1 MLKKILKEIQKL
13 EKEKETKSVSKK
25 KLEQEINELSNKLK
39 QLHSIKNE
47 YEKIE
52 NNANDYF
59 NSKQH
64 E

>member
-25 KLEQEINELSNKLK
+25 KLELEINELSNKLK
-39 QLHSIKNE
+39 QLYSIKNE
-47 YEKIE
+47 FEKIE

-59 NSKQH
+59 NSKQN

>member
-1 MLKKILKEIQKL
+1 MLKKIIKEIQKL

-25 KLEQEINELSNKLK
+25 KLELEINELSNKLK
-39 QLHSIKNE
+39 QLYSIKNE

>member
-25 KLEQEINELSNKLK
+25 KLELEINELSNKLK
-39 QLHSIKNE
+39 QLYSIKNE
-47 YEKIE
+47 FEKIE
-52 NNANDYF
+52 NNANNYF
-59 NSKQH
+59 NSKQN

>member
-25 KLEQEINELSNKLK
+25 KLELEINELSNKLK
-39 QLHSIKNE
+39 QLYSIKNE
-47 YEKIE
+47 FEKIE

>member
-1 MLKKILKEIQKL
+1 MLKKILKEIQKI

-25 KLEQEINELSNKLK
+25 KLELEINELSNKLK
-39 QLHSIKNE
+39 QLYSIKNE
-47 YEKIE
+47 FEKIE